1 MKQLL
6 EDVARDIRHAWRLL
20 RRTRGFTLTAVAV
33 LAISIGANT
42 AVFSVINSLLLRPLP
57 FPEPERIV
65 QVVITHDPARL
76 TYTLDTSL
84 PKFIAWKQGV
94 RIFSHLAAYQ
104 PADPGVNLMG
114 GGVPEH
120 LSAPHVSQDYFD
132 AFGAPA
138 LH

>member
-1 MKQLL
+1 MKPLV
-6 EDVARDIRHAWRLL
+6 EDIARDIRHAWRLL

-57 FPEPERIV
+57 YPDAERIV
-65 QVVITHDPARL
+65 QVVITHDSTKLR
-76 TYTLDTSL
+76 YTLETSI

-104 PADPGVNLMG
+104 AADPGVNLVG
-114 GGVPEH
+114 GGPPEH
-120 LSAPHVSQDYFD
+120 LPALHVSQDYFGV
-132 AFGAPA
+132 FGVR
-138 LH
+138 